1 MMLMMMMILIVM
13 MMMMSII
20 FITIVNDATAFC
32 DECQACIVV
41 FDIKIRVIFYVMCQ
55 GEYLISRIFTLL
67 LVSLKRAYFPRFAVS
82 HKCFMVSGIL

>member
-1 MMLMMMMILIVM
+1 MHDENCIIQFFFLLNTIMMLMMMMILIVM

-41 FDIKIRVIFYVMCQ
+41 FVIRIRVM
-55 GEYLISRIFTLL
+55 
-67 LVSLKRAYFPRFAVS
+67 
-82 HKCFMVSGIL
+82 

>member
-32 DECQACIVV
+32 DERQACFVV
-41 FDIKIRVIFYVMCQ
+41 FDIKIRVM
-55 GEYLISRIFTLL
+55 
-67 LVSLKRAYFPRFAVS
+67 
-82 HKCFMVSGIL
+82 

>member
-41 FDIKIRVIFYVMCQ
+41 FVIKIRVM
-55 GEYLISRIFTLL
+55 
-67 LVSLKRAYFPRFAVS
+67 
-82 HKCFMVSGIL
+82 

>member
-32 DECQACIVV
+32 DECQACFVV
-41 FDIKIRVIFYVMCQ
+41 FDIKIRVM
-55 GEYLISRIFTLL
+55 
-67 LVSLKRAYFPRFAVS
+67 
-82 HKCFMVSGIL
+82 